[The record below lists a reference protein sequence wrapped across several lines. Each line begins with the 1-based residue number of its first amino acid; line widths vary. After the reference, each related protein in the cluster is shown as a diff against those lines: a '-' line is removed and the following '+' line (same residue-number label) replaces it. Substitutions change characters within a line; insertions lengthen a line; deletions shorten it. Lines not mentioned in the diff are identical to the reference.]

1 MRRSDPARPRPP
13 KSPNR
18 LTVSETSAARLTE
31 ADPTPGGRATRRPW
45 ARALVLMA
53 VALSVLVGLGWLE
66 RASVRHSLTVLG
78 HARLSIIPLAISA
91 EILSMA
97 TLARLQRRLLRAGGV
112 QLPITS
118 MVAIIY
124 ASNAISVSIP
134 IAGSPMSAA
143 FSFRSF
149 ARRGVDSS
157 LAGWALVISGVIS
170 TVTFA
175 LIVAGGAVLS
185 GNAVAAVVGALAA
198 LATVVPVLAGL
209 IALRHSRLRPRLVS
223 IVARSLRLTQRV
235 LHRPQGDPGGM
246 IDTTVARVTGLQLKR
261 RGWAFAFFMA
271 TLNWV
276 ANIACLALALL
287 ATRSPVPWSG
297 LILAW
302 SVGVGAGSFGI
313 TPGGL
318 GLVEAALAGA
328 LIAAGV
334 PTPQAV
340 AAVLVYRLISF
351 WLVDALGWAL
361 YVTTRKRGRQPPP
374 ASDSSP
380 TDLPPA

>member
-1 MRRSDPARPRPP
+1 
-13 KSPNR
+13 
-18 LTVSETSAARLTE
+18 L
-31 ADPTPGGRATRRPW
+31 
-45 ARALVLMA
+45 ALVA
-53 VALSVLVGLGWLE
+53 VALAGVVGLGWLE
-66 RASVRHSLTVLG
+66 RSSVRHSFTVLG
-78 HARLSIIPLAISA
+78 DARFGLIPLAISA

-149 ARRGVDSS
+149 ARRGADRS
-157 LAGWALVISGVIS
+157 LAGWALVMSGAIS

-175 LIVAGGAVLS
+175 LIVAAGAMLS
-185 GNAVAAVVGALAA
+185 GNVVAAVVGALAA

-209 IALRHSRLRPRLVS
+209 IALRHGRLRARLETV
-223 IVARSLRLTQRV
+223 VARSLRLAQRV
-235 LHRPQGDPGGM
+235 LHRPEGDPRAL
-246 IDTTVARVTGLQLKR
+246 IDAAVARIAGLRLKR
-261 RGWAFAFFMA
+261 RDWAFVFFMA
-271 TLNWV
+271 SVNWV

-287 ATRSPVPWSG
+287 AIRSAVPWSG

-318 GLVEAALAGA
+318 GLVEAGLAGA

-334 PTPQAV
+334 RTPQAV
-340 AAVLVYRLISF
+340 AAVLLYRLISF
-351 WLVDALGWAL
+351 WLVDALGWTF
-361 YVTTRKRGRQPPP
+361 YVTTRKRGGPPP
-374 ASDSSP
+374 PVPDSSV
-380 TDLPPA
+380 DFDS